1 MRAYRALKSLF
12 IWLFT
17 GALAI
22 VFVALPGHTTQ
33 NPPSLARDAVLNH
46 LNIAITWYRDVTAKV
61 QGVGLPSDAIYEDNA
76 RDIAAEAVRLAFQ
89 SARAEAALIDSG
101 GKSSNSSQNIAKP
114 ANQQDFTQMT
124 EKVSAQ
130 VGDVQ
135 SKLDGINKQLATA
148 SRKNRQPLLDEKQKL
163 QGELALDQAVLDT
176 IKKMATFVE
185 GANSGSTEGLEG
197 SINELARSVPEVGA
211 TSPSATKPAAKP
223 ANGAQAALAN
233 STGLIGQALTL
244 MDRVRGVREINQMNS
259 ETARLRQTA
268 EDLRKPLRAEIAAT
282 IQRGRQLADQPGGN
296 SAVQDSAREFQD
308 LTNRFKELS
317 SAALPLS
324 QEILLLEQSS
334 ANYQEWRKSI
344 ERESREVLRA
354 LVLRVIAIAAA
365 LGILLVI
372 SEVWRRLTFRYIHE
386 PRRRRQFLLLRRFVM
401 GFMVGAVL
409 IMGFV
414 SEFSSLATFA
424 GFVTAGIAVGL
435 QAVLLSVAA
444 YFFVVGRYGIRV
456 GDRISI
462 AGVTGDVIDIGLVR
476 LYLMELAGTGI
487 DLYPTGRVVVFS
499 NSVLFQ
505 AGTPLFKQIPGTE
518 YAWHEVAV
526 LLAPGGDYKFVQEK
540 LGKAVDSVYQQY
552 RERVER
558 QLGGIEQNIGTQ
570 LKTPATEAKLQL
582 TDAGLE
588 FVVRYPVDIRR
599 ASEIDDH
606 VTRAVVDIVNNDLA
620 VKAAAVGSPK
630 IRAAIKG

>member
-1 MRAYRALKSLF
+1 MRAYRTLKSLF
-12 IWLFT
+12 IWLFR
-17 GALAI
+17 GALTI
-22 VFVALPGHTTQ
+22 VFVALPVYTAQ

-46 LNIAITWYRDVTAKV
+46 LNTAITWYRDVTAKV

-114 ANQQDFTQMT
+114 ANQQDVTQMT

-130 VGDVQ
+130 IGDVQ

-244 MDRVRGVREINQMNS
+244 MDRVRGVREINQMIS

-588 FVVRYPVDIRR
+588 FIVRYPVDIRR